1 MEIKKP
7 TVNKRQLDWED
18 MCRDEAVLLLNKGAD
33 YTAGQKDADAYANF
47 RIISDLLKG
56 APITP
61 YTIAMVYT
69 LKHVL
74 SLITFAKTGKQES
87 GEGLRG
93 RHMDLR
99 NYVFILNELV
109 ADHNAHFSE
118 VKWQSVREMVMANLE
133 ARETQLA
140 NEERLH
146 AEHLKAN
153 AEFAKAAQDNKDKY
167 FYFDKEYPYQIRDSE
182 FLGNDGKWHPIV
194 EFDNLTKEVDNT
206 TVGCEN
212 CFWCMGIP
220 IPQAAEGEK

>member
-7 TVNKRQLDWED
+7 TVTKRQLDWED

-61 YTIAMVYT
+61 YTIAMVYA
-69 LKHVL
+69 LKHML

-109 ADHNAHFSE
+109 ADHEAHFDA
-118 VKWQSVREMVMANLE
+118 VVLDDAN
-133 ARETQLA
+133 
-140 NEERLH
+140 
-146 AEHLKAN
+146 
-153 AEFAKAAQDNKDKY
+153 KY
-167 FYFDKEYPYQIRDSE
+167 FDEEYPFELNNDSE
-182 FLGNDGKWHPIV
+182 FLGNDGKWHPIQDL
-194 EFDNLTKEVDNT
+194 DNRLT
-206 TVGCEN
+206 
-212 CFWCMGIP
+212 F
-220 IPQAAEGEK
+220 